1 MRILRLNS
9 LGWRRSALALAA
21 TVLLSTRHPAP
32 GQQPETTTE
41 PVFVYGKEWPET
53 AAQTELDGDE
63 LIGADKIAAALQ
75 RVPNATINAAGA
87 NTYLDTYSIRGLGNT
102 PNFSK
107 QAVTLYV
114 DGVPS
119 SSTFTNFSE
128 LGELE
133 QVTVYRGPQGDFFGK
148 NSEAGVVEMRTMV
161 PGATPLWS
169 ATAAAGSY
177 DFGSVEVLATGPIV
191 MNTAFAK
198 FEARY
203 LTRDGFLENTL
214 LGTRPD
220 FQEHFFARAAL
231 RLAPAK
237 DWEINFSVEI
247 HDARDGVQRFVP
259 LFAPDPFLV
268 AFDFDGRTNIRGDV
282 QALTVTHTL
291 DFGHLTFITSRRDWN
306 LEPYEA
312 DLDYSPA
319 PIVRGRIELAQE
331 QFAQE
336 IRLES
341 KPDDDGPCRY
351 RVGLFADRVRSDG
364 TELFALPG
372 LDKEVAF
379 RDSESEVAIFGRA
392 SWQLTHGFEIT
403 GGMRLAY
410 NAESIARRRRVS
422 FTPETSFDSHR
433 SEWNVQPRLAF
444 AYHFSPETTAYLSS
458 TYGYKTGGFSF
469 LETDPRLARFD
480 GERVWSNEFGLRTS
494 CLDRRLELGGTAFV
508 NRIEDYQVE
517 RPAIGPDITVF
528 NAPRV
533 SSWGGELEATAKPWP
548 ALRVRAALGYT
559 RSEFRE
565 YHDPFT
571 GVSYRGNRTPFSPEF
586 TATLEGRYTFR
597 RLFFQAEALA
607 SGDTFYDEANT
618 PAMREDAHVQFNVRI
633 GYEDRRV
640 AISAFCENATDAR
653 YFTQKITYAG
663 VGTPAAP
670 RTFGAMFSLKL

>member
-1 MRILRLNS
+1 VAYSRS
-9 LGWRRSALALAA
+9 LIAKACLWGASSLALAVSQVDGQEA
-21 TVLLSTRHPAP
+21 TS
-32 GQQPETTTE
+32 E
-41 PVFVYGKEWPET
+41 PIFVYGREWVASVP
-53 AAQTELDGDE
+53 QSELSGDE
-63 LIGADKIAAALQ
+63 LTGNDQLAAVIQ
-75 RVPNATINAAGA
+75 RIPNATISAAGA
-87 NTYLDTYSIRGLGNT
+87 NSYLDVYSIRGLGNT

-107 QAVTLYV
+107 QAVTLYL

-119 SSTFTNFSE
+119 SSTYANFTE

-133 QVTVYRGPQGDFFGK
+133 RVTVFRGPQGDYFGK
-148 NSEAGVVEMRTMV
+148 NSEAGVVEMRTIL
-161 PGATPLWS
+161 PGATPRWS
-169 ATAAAGSY
+169 VTTTGGSY
-177 DFGSVEVLATGPIV
+177 DSASVQGFAAGPV
-191 MNTAFAK
+191 NRDTVFAK
-198 FEARY
+198 VEAGY
-203 LTRDGFLENTL
+203 LTRDGFLENTA

-220 FQEHFFARAAL
+220 FQEHLFARAAL
-231 RLAPAK
+231 RVVPAK
-237 DWEINFSVEI
+237 EWEIDFSAEI

-259 LFAPDPFLV
+259 LFAPDPFRV

-282 QALTVTHTL
+282 EALTVRHMLDIGELTL
-291 DFGHLTFITSRRDWN
+291 ITSRREWS

-319 PIVRGRIELAQE
+319 PIVRGKIELAQE

-341 KPDDDGPCRY
+341 KPDDDSPWRY

-372 LDKEVAF
+372 IDKEIAF

-392 SWQLTHGFEIT
+392 SWQLTPRFEIT
-403 GGMRLAY
+403 VGMRLAY
-410 NAESIARRRRVS
+410 DAESIARRRSVS
-422 FTPETSFDSHR
+422 FTPETFFDSHR
-433 SEWNVQPRLAF
+433 SEWNGQPRFAL
-444 AYHFSPETTAYLSS
+444 AYHVSPQTTACLSS

-469 LETDPRLARFD
+469 LETDPQLARFD

-494 CLDRRLELGGTAFV
+494 CLDRRLELSGTAFV
-508 NRIEDYQVE
+508 NRVEDYQVE

-533 SSWGGELEATAKPWP
+533 LSWGGELEATAKPWP

-565 YHDPFT
+565 YNDPFT

-586 TATLEGRYTFR
+586 TATLEGRYTFH

-618 PAMREDAHVQFNVRI
+618 PAMREGAHVQFNVRI
-633 GYEDRRV
+633 GYEDRRG

-653 YFTQKITYAG
+653 YFTQKITYAT

>member
-1 MRILRLNS
+1 MSTSSLYWHRFRTTFALCAHVLISTGLR
-9 LGWRRSALALAA
+9 AF
-21 TVLLSTRHPAP
+21 
-32 GQQPETTTE
+32 GQQPEATTE
-41 PVFVYGKEWPET
+41 PVFIYGKEWPET
-53 AAQTELDGDE
+53 AAQTSISGDE
-63 LIGADKIAAALQ
+63 LIRADKIAAALQ

-87 NTYLDTYSIRGLGNT
+87 NSFTDVYGIRGLGNT

-114 DGVPS
+114 DGVPG
-119 SSTFTNFSE
+119 SSTYTNFTQ
-128 LGELE
+128 LGELDE
-133 QVTVYRGPQGDFFGK
+133 VTIFRGPQGDFFGK
-148 NSEAGVVEMRTMV
+148 NSEAGVVEMRTIL
-161 PGATPLWS
+161 PDATPRWS
-169 ATAAAGSY
+169 VTTTGGSY
-177 DFGSVEVLATGPIV
+177 DFANVQGFAAGPV
-191 MNTAFAK
+191 NRETVFAK
-198 FEARY
+198 FEASY
-203 LTRDGFLENTL
+203 LTRDGFLENTT

-220 FQEHFFARAAL
+220 FQEHLFARAAL
-231 RLAPAK
+231 RVVPAK
-237 DWEINFSVEI
+237 EWEINFSVEI

-259 LFAPDPFLV
+259 LFASDPFRV

-282 QALTVTHTL
+282 QALTVRHTL
-291 DFGHLTFITSRRDWN
+291 DIGELTFITSRRDWS

-319 PIVRGRIELAQE
+319 PIVKGRIELAQE

-341 KPDDDGPCRY
+341 KPGDDSPWRY

-372 LDKEVAF
+372 IDKEIAF
-379 RDSESEVAIFGRA
+379 RDSESEVAIFGRT
-392 SWQLTHGFEIT
+392 SWQLAHGFEIT

-410 NAESIARRRRVS
+410 NAESIARSRRVS

-433 SEWNVQPRLAF
+433 SEWNVQPRIAL
-444 AYHFSPETTAYLSS
+444 AYHVSPQTTAYLSS

-469 LETDPRLARFD
+469 LETDPQLARFD

-494 CLDRRLELGGTAFV
+494 CLDRRLELSGTAFV
-508 NRIEDYQVE
+508 NRVEDYQVE

-533 SSWGGELEATAKPWP
+533 LSWGGELEATVKPWP

-559 RSEFRE
+559 SSEFRE
-565 YHDPFT
+565 YRDPFT
-571 GVSYRGNRTPFSPEF
+571 GVSYRGNRTPFSAEF
-586 TATLEGRYTFR
+586 TATFEGRYTFHG
-597 RLFFQAEALA
+597 LFFQAEALA
-607 SGDTFYDEANT
+607 GGDTFYDEANT

-633 GYEDRRV
+633 GYEDRRI
-640 AISAFCENATDAR
+640 AISAFCENATDTR
-653 YFTQKITYAG
+653 YFTQKITYAT

>member
-1 MRILRLNS
+1 VAYSRS
-9 LGWRRSALALAA
+9 LIAKACLWGASNLALAVSQVDGQEA
-21 TVLLSTRHPAP
+21 TS
-32 GQQPETTTE
+32 E
-41 PVFVYGKEWPET
+41 PIFVYGREWVASVP
-53 AAQTELDGDE
+53 QSDLNGDE
-63 LIGADKIAAALQ
+63 LTENEQLEAAIQ

-87 NTYLDTYSIRGLGNT
+87 NSYLDVYSIRGLGNT

-119 SSTFTNFSE
+119 SSTYTNFTE
-128 LGELE
+128 QGELE
-133 QVTVYRGPQGDFFGK
+133 QVTVFRGPQGDFFGK
-148 NSEAGVVEMRTMV
+148 NSEAGVVEMRTIL
-161 PGATPLWS
+161 PGATPRWS
-169 ATAAAGSY
+169 VTSTGGSY
-177 DFGSVEVLATGPIV
+177 DFASVEGFAAGPIKPD
-191 MNTAFAK
+191 TAFAK
-198 FEARY
+198 FEAGY
-203 LTRDGFLENTL
+203 LRRDGFLENTF

-220 FQEHFFARAAL
+220 FEEHLFARAAL
-231 RLAPAK
+231 RVIPAK
-237 DWEINFSVEI
+237 NWEINFSAETHV
-247 HDARDGVQRFVP
+247 ARDGVQRFVP
-259 LFAPDPFLV
+259 LFAPDPFRV

-282 QALTVTHTL
+282 EALTVSRAL
-291 DFGHLTFITSRRDWN
+291 DMGQLTFITSRREWN

-319 PIVRGRIELAQE
+319 PIVKGRIELAQE

-341 KPDDDGPCRY
+341 KPGDDSPWRY

-372 LDKEVAF
+372 IDKEIAF

-392 SWQLTHGFEIT
+392 SWQLSHGFEIT

-410 NAESIARRRRVS
+410 NAESIARTRRVS
-422 FTPETSFDSHR
+422 FAPQTSFDSRR
-433 SEWNVQPRLAF
+433 SEWNGQPRIAF
-444 AYHFSPETTAYLSS
+444 AYHFTPQTTAYLSS

-469 LETDPRLARFD
+469 LETDPQLARFD

-494 CLDRRLELGGTAFV
+494 CLDRRLELSGTSFV
-508 NRIEDYQVE
+508 NSVEDYQVE

-533 SSWGGELEATAKPWP
+533 LSWGGELEATAKPWP
-548 ALRVRAALGYT
+548 ALRLRAALGYT

-586 TATLEGRYTFR
+586 TATLEGHYTFHG
-597 RLFFQAEALA
+597 LFFQAEALA

-618 PAMREDAHVQFNVRI
+618 PAMREGAHVQFNVRI
-633 GYEDRRV
+633 GYEDRRF
-640 AISAFCENATDAR
+640 AISVFCENATDTP
-653 YFTQKITYAG
+653 YFTQKITYAA